1 VSDRPTSV
9 RWRIV
14 GLLVIHAML
23 MHFNRMS
30 ISVVGNERLV
40 PDYHISKT
48 LMATVYSAYLISYT
62 LMMTPGGWV
71 IDRFGARAALM
82 LVAFGSTLFVGFS
95 GAAGYLFKTGA
106 SLVAALIVIR
116 TLMGITNAPF
126 HPGAAYAVFSWV
138 PAPQRSLAN
147 GLVGCAA
154 LVGIALT
161 YPVFGVLMDRLGWP
175 AAFMTMSGITLVAA
189 AAWSLYAARSPEH
202 HRGVNEAERNLI
214 LASSSGVAA
223 AARKSAVPPWRK
235 RSVILITISYAAVS
249 YFQYMFFYWMEDYF
263 VNKLKLG
270 HGKAR
275 FYSMIATVAMAVGMA
290 SGGWL
295 IDRAQARWGARRG
308 RSAVAMAGMG
318 LSAALLGVGIFCS
331 EPAWIVV
338 FFSLALGSLGT
349 SEGTFWT
356 TATDLGGDRGGVAA
370 AIMNTGGNA
379 GGVLATYLTALVGE
393 RYGWPYALAL
403 ACIFCFLGAVNW
415 AWIDPA
421 EGFLPSSPKVSET
434 GS

>member
-9 RWRIV
+9 RWRIL
-14 GLLVIHAML
+14 GLLAIHAIL
-23 MHFNRMS
+23 MHFNRIS
-30 ISVVGNERLV
+30 ISVVGNERLIQ
-40 PDYHISKT
+40 DYGIGET

-71 IDRFGARAALM
+71 IDRFGARAAIL
-82 LVAFGSTLFVGFS
+82 LVAFGSTLFVALT

-116 TLMGITNAPF
+116 VLMGITNAPF
-126 HPGAAYAVFSWV
+126 HPGAAYAVFRWV
-138 PAPQRSLAN
+138 PAAQRSWAN

-161 YPVFGVLMDRLGWP
+161 YPVFGFMMDRLGWP
-175 AAFMTMSGITLVAA
+175 AAFMTASGVTLIAA
-189 AAWSLYAARSPEH
+189 AAWAAYAAKSPEQ

-214 LASSSGVAA
+214 RAASSGVGSV
-223 AARKSAVPPWRK
+223 ARMTTVPPWRK
-235 RSVILITISYAAVS
+235 RGVILITISYAAVS
-249 YFQYMFFYWMEDYF
+249 YFQYMFFYWMERYF
-263 VNKLKLG
+263 GKELG
-270 HGKAR
+270 LPPGKAR
-275 FYSMIATVAMAVGMA
+275 LYTTLPTVAMALGMA
-290 SGGWL
+290 AGGWL
-295 IDRAQARWGARRG
+295 VDRAQERYGARRG
-308 RSAVAMAGMG
+308 RAAVAMTGMG
-318 LSAALLGVGIFCS
+318 LSAAFLGAGIFCRD
-331 EPAWIVV
+331 PVWIVV

-356 TATDLGGDRGGVAA
+356 TATDLGGNRGGVAA

-379 GGVLATYLTALVGE
+379 GGVLATFLTTLVGQ
-393 RYGWPYALAL
+393 RFGWPYALAL

-415 AWIDPA
+415 AWIDPD